1 MNEVHHLSL
10 YIDCPVQTVYQFA
23 SNPVNLPLWAAGLA
37 QSNVIQEGN
46 LWLVE
51 APFGRVRIE
60 FAPANP
66 FGVMDHTVELEDGER
81 VYNPMRVVPHGE
93 GCEFTFNL
101 FRRDGMSDEAFFR
114 DKMAVINDL
123 NALKERMEN
132 H

>member
-60 FAPANP
+60 FAPTNP
-66 FGVMDHTVELEDGER
+66 FGVMDHTVELENGER
-81 VYNPMRVVPHGE
+81 VYNPMRVVPHGD
-93 GCEFTFNL
+93 GCEFTFTL

>member
-51 APFGRVRIE
+51 APFGQVRIE

-93 GCEFTFNL
+93 GCEFTFTL